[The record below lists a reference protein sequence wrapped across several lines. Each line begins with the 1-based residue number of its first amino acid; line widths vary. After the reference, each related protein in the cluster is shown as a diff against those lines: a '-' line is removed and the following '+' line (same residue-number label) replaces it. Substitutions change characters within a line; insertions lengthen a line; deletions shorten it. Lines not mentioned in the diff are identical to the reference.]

1 MLYGTDHRTVQET
14 FETRSLADV
23 MARNVHAQLSAAEQ
37 AFIESRDMLF
47 IASVDHRGQP
57 TVSYKGGDPG
67 FVHIVDPGTLAL
79 PSYDGNGMYLT
90 LGNIKGNAR
99 VALLFID
106 FERPKRL
113 RVHGEATLALDDP
126 LLSAYKDA
134 DLIVRI
140 KITEIFP
147 NCPRYIHKYRKLEP
161 SSYVPRQDCETPVPD
176 WKRLDDVQDVLR
188 PRDRDKVETLG
199 STIPRAEYEAKRW
212 RK

>member
-1 MLYGTDHRTVQET
+1 MLYGTDHRNVQET

-23 MARNVHAQLSAAEQ
+23 MARNVHAQLSEAEQ
-37 AFIESRDMLF
+37 AFIESRDMMF
-47 IASVDHRGQP
+47 ISSVDHRGQP

-67 FVHIVDPGTLAL
+67 FVHVVDPGTLAV

-106 FERPKRL
+106 FEKPRRL

-126 LLSAYKDA
+126 LLSDYKDA

-147 NCPRYIHKYRKLEP
+147 NCPRYIHKYRKLES

-176 WKRLDDVQDVLR
+176 WKRLDDVQDALR
-188 PRDRDKVETLG
+188 PRDRDEVETLG
-199 STIPRAEYEAKRW
+199 GAIPRAEYEAKRW

>member
-1 MLYGTDHRTVQET
+1 MLYGNDHREVQET

-23 MARNVHAQLSAAEQ
+23 MARNVHAQLSEAEQ
-37 AFIESRDMLF
+37 AFIESRDMMF
-47 IASVDHRGQP
+47 VGSVDHRGQP

-67 FVHIVDPGTLAL
+67 FVRVVDPGTLAF

-90 LGNIKGNAR
+90 LGNIKGDAR

-113 RVHGEATLALDDP
+113 RVHGEAILALDDP
-126 LLSAYKDA
+126 LLTAYKDA

-140 KITEIFP
+140 KVTEIFP
-147 NCPRYIHKYRKLEP
+147 NCPRYIHKYSKLEP

-176 WKRLDDVQDVLR
+176 WKRLDDVQDALR

-199 STIPRAEYEAKRW
+199 GAISRAEYEAKRW